1 MRVPLSD
8 PIVWAIPAFS
18 VLLLVVYVET
28 HGTPSEPIQGVVTE
42 SFHAIS
48 RYSSTTVR
56 VTARLTDGAVVSVST
71 PSRLPVGMHVNC
83 TRFRGRLTGLTYH
96 QC

>member
-8 PIVWAIPAFS
+8 PIVWAIPAVL
-18 VLLLVVYVET
+18 VLLLVAYVEMN
-28 HGTPSEPIQGVVTE
+28 GTKSEPIEGIVTE
-42 SFHAIS
+42 SFHAVS

-71 PSRLPVGMHVNC
+71 QNLLPVGMHVNC
-83 TRFRGRLTGLTYH
+83 TRFRGRLTGLPYH